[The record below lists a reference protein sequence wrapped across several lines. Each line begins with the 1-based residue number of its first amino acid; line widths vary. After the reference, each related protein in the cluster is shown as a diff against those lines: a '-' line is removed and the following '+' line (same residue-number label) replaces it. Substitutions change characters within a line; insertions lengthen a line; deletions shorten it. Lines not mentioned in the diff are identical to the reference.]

1 MVTCGTL
8 GTRGGVCGMFDCA
21 GVVLG
26 SFACWQFW
34 VLVGVGGG
42 ESKYLVVLLGR
53 VYDGA

>member
-1 MVTCGTL
+1 
-8 GTRGGVCGMFDCA
+8 MFDCA
-21 GVVLG
+21 GVILG